1 MMKTEPEEQEESKTV
16 QMFSACGI
24 AWMPWLCQET
34 VKEPTK
40 GQFPVLH
47 ISHKSFML
55 ELTSISIFMMKMT
68 ASEEKKKKIYIYI
81 YI

>member
-1 MMKTEPEEQEESKTV
+1 MMKAEPEEQEESKTV

-24 AWMPWLCQET
+24 AWMPWLGQET

-47 ISHKSFML
+47 ISHKAFTS
-55 ELTSISIFMMKMT
+55 ELTSISSFMMKMA
-68 ASEEKKKKIYIYI
+68 ASEEINK
-81 YI
+81 